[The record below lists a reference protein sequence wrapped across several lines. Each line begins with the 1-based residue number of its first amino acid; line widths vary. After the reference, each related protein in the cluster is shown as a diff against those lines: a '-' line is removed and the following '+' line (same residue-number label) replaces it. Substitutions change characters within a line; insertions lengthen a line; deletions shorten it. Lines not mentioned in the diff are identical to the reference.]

1 MAALGIV
8 TGLRSEARAA
18 RHAMFKAGLAGGVA
32 DVVCAGPGLA
42 QARAAARRL
51 VDAGARLLLSF
62 GVAGALKGDLRP
74 GTLLVPETVLERDRP
89 PLATDGTP
97 GELLVMALAATGP
110 VSRGPLLSVGDVVVS
125 AAQKAELTASSDA
138 IAIDMESYGVGE
150 VAQAAGLP
158 FMVLRAIADPAARAI
173 PPAALAGV
181 TADGGVQPLKVLAA
195 LARTPGD
202 AVELARLGR
211 DNARAMASLGRAA
224 RLAFPLL
231 LVGR

>member
-18 RHAMFKAGLAGGVA
+18 QGAMLKAGLRG
-32 DVVCAGPGLA
+32 DEIDIVCAGPGLA
-42 QARAAARRL
+42 RARAAAQGL
-51 VDAGARLLLSF
+51 VEAGVKMLMSF
-62 GVAGALKGDLRP
+62 GVAGALSGDLQP
-74 GTLLVPETVLERDRP
+74 GTLLLPRTVLERDRP
-89 PLATDGTP
+89 PLATENVQS
-97 GELLVMALAATGP
+97 ELVVLALAATGP
-110 VSRGPLLSVGDVVVS
+110 ISRGALMSVSDVVVS
-125 AAQKAELTASSDA
+125 AAQKAALTASGEA
-138 IAIDMESYGVGE
+138 VAIDMESYAVGE
-150 VAQAAGLP
+150 AAQGAGLP

-181 TADGGVQPLKVLAA
+181 KADGRVEPLKVLRA

-202 AVELARLGR
+202 AIELARLGR
-211 DNARAMASLGRAA
+211 DNGKAMASLRRAA